1 MRLIDEEDIKHLAL
15 GAALLS
21 GGGGGSTYATLHQ
34 SLEAVRRHGSIK
46 LLNIDEL
53 DDDALVIS
61 LCGMGAP
68 TVAIEHL
75 FAKDTHANALHFL
88 EEHLGRKAD
97 AIMSLEVGGANAL
110 TPLPVAASEGLPVV
124 DADAM
129 GRALPEL
136 QMTSFSV
143 YGLSAAPMAL
153 HDDNGNRCI
162 IDTVNNYWVEQFARS
177 ITTDMGA
184 RAATALYP
192 LSGKQIKQA
201 AIRDTISQAMAIG
214 KAMQTSHLKQQPIR
228 LLQEI
233 LHGHVLFEGKVLDIQ
248 RYSDVGFARG
258 SASISGV
265 GPYQGQTLELK
276 FQNEYLLTQIDSKIC
291 ATVPDTI
298 GIFDQ
303 RSGSAISVE
312 ELRYGFRVTVL
323 VIPAPPV
330 WRTPEGLALVGPRA
344 FGYDMEYVPFEQ
356 QES

>member
-1 MRLIDEEDIKHLAL
+1 MRLIDQEDIQHLAL
-15 GAALLS
+15 GASLLS
-21 GGGGGSTYATLHQ
+21 GGGGGSTYSIKHQ
-34 SLEAVRRHGSIK
+34 TLEAIRAHGPIK
-46 LLNIDEL
+46 LLRADEL
-53 DDDALVIS
+53 DDDALVVS

-68 TVAIEHL
+68 TIGIEHL
-75 FAKDTHANALHFL
+75 YARDTYANALHFL
-88 EEHLGRKAD
+88 EQHLGRKVD

-110 TPLPVAASEGLPVV
+110 TPMPVAAREGIPVV

-143 YGLSAAPMAL
+143 YGLPAGPMAL

-214 KAMQTSHLKQQPIR
+214 KAMHTSHLKQQPIR

-248 RYSDVGFARG
+248 RHSDIGFARG
-258 SASISGV
+258 SASMSGI
-265 GPYQGQTLELK
+265 GPFQGQTLQLN
-276 FQNEYLLTQIDSKIC
+276 FQNEYLLTQIGSKVC

-303 RSGSAISVE
+303 RTGSAISVE

-323 VIPAPPV
+323 VIPAPAV

-356 QES
+356 QKS

>member
-1 MRLIDEEDIKHLAL
+1 MRLIDEEDIYHLAL
-15 GAALLS
+15 GASLLS
-21 GGGGGSTYATLHQ
+21 GGGGGSTYSIQHQ
-34 SLEAVRRHGSIK
+34 TQEAIRSNGPIE
-46 LLNIDEL
+46 LLSVDEL
-53 DDDALVIS
+53 DDDALVVS

-68 TVAIEHL
+68 TVGIEHL
-75 FAKDTHANALHFL
+75 YAKETYSNALGFL
-88 EEHLGRKAD
+88 EKHLGRKAD

-110 TPLPVAASEGLPVV
+110 TPLPVAARGRIPVV
-124 DADAM
+124 DADSM

-143 YGLSAAPMAL
+143 HGLSAAPMAL
-153 HDDNGNRCI
+153 HDDNGNRTI
-162 IDTVNNYWVEQFARS
+162 IDTVNNYWIEQFARS

-214 KAMQTSHLKQQPIR
+214 KAMHTSHLNQQPIH

-233 LHGHVLFEGKVLDIQ
+233 LHGYVLFEGKVLDIQ
-248 RYSDVGFARG
+248 RFSDVGFARG
-258 SASISGV
+258 SASLSGI
-265 GPYQGQTLELK
+265 GSFQGQTLELK
-276 FQNEYLLTQIDSKIC
+276 FQNEYLLTKIGSKVC

-303 RSGSAISVE
+303 RTGSAISVE

-323 VIPAPPV
+323 VIPAPAV
-330 WRTPEGLALVGPRA
+330 WRSPEGLALVGPRA
-344 FGYDMEYVPFEQ
+344 FGYDLEYVPFEQ
-356 QES
+356 QQS